1 MEDRGVPDNVKFES
15 IADVFKIFIDE
26 AMASYILSCTNLH
39 AHEIK
44 TTSSRFHCYLNLHVV
59 KEFLEERLLRHQ
71 YFLSRVLKTVVAG
84 WTSAPAYLSSKFGCE
99 GLKPKGKFQPSRVES
114 IRIHAG
120 SEAFRL
126 KPSTMEKLVYIH
138 ANARLLNKITAV
150 DYEETNVECKTEANE
165 ASGSDSCETD
175 LGSENEID

>member
-1 MEDRGVPDNVKFES
+1 MAVEVLSQTASSSAAERNWSLFE
-15 IADVFKIFIDE
+15 F
-26 AMASYILSCTNLH
+26 M
-39 AHEIK
+39 
-44 TTSSRFHCYLNLHVV
+44 
-59 KEFLEERLLRHQ
+59 
-71 YFLSRVLKTVVAG
+71 
-84 WTSAPAYLSSKFGCE
+84 
-99 GLKPKGKFQPSRVES
+99 
-114 IRIHAG
+114 
-120 SEAFRL
+120 